1 MSRTAVAGN
10 VTPLFWP
17 LSLNSRWKMLSSK
30 LSSFIFVQLLVLDW
44 YAAVLCLF
52 RTAWSWWHV
61 LTVVVLTCVDNGICH
76 SVFKYSAW
84 SIVIYLI
91 IVDDWLENYVV
102 YVSEVIWLILCT
114 QRRRLYGK
122 LRHRA
127 IYIYIKTDFISSSF
141 RYCLF
146 YPNFLPS
153 WYLIIYRNLFMFTVN
168 FTSSVE

>member
-1 MSRTAVAGN
+1 MVEN
-10 VTPLFWP
+10 VVFHFFTTF
-17 LSLNSRWKMLSSK
+17 SSW
-30 LSSFIFVQLLVLDW
+30 LVCGST
-44 YAAVLCLF
+44 VLISYC
-52 RTAWSWWHV
+52 
-61 LTVVVLTCVDNGICH
+61 VVVLTCVDDGICH

-168 FTSSVE
+168 FTLQLNKSGIVHSLA